1 MREVVTMTSGN
12 ISYTFAAAAAGISM
26 SEKQG
31 ESADKLAQSAKAFER
46 TRESVERAE
55 KAAEAGAV
63 RDDSAEA
70 GDRDADGRSPWQR
83 TLKNKQQSPKRQEQS
98 KDTSGKVGNSL
109 DITG

>member
-1 MREVVTMTSGN
+1 MTSGN
-12 ISYTFAAAAAGISM
+12 ISYSFAAAAAGISM

-31 ESADKLAQSAKAFER
+31 DSADRLGQSVKAFER

-83 TLKNKQQSPKRQEQS
+83 THKDKQHDKKQQEQS
-98 KDTSGKVGNSL
+98 KDATGKVGKSL

>member
-1 MREVVTMTSGN
+1 MSSGN
-12 ISYTFAAAAAGISM
+12 ISYTFAAAAAGLSM

-31 ESADKLAQSAKAFER
+31 DSADKLAHSARTYER

-55 KAAEAGAV
+55 KAAEAGVV

-70 GDRDADGRSPWQR
+70 GDRDADGRSPWQQSH
-83 TLKNKQQSPKRQEQS
+83 KNKQRDAKQQEQS
-98 KDTSGKVGNSL
+98 KDATGKVGKSL

>member
-1 MREVVTMTSGN
+1 MTSGS
-12 ISYTFAAAAAGISM
+12 ISYTFAAAAAGTSM

-31 ESADKLAQSAKAFER
+31 ESADKLAHAARSFDR

-83 TLKNKQQSPKRQEQS
+83 SQKNKQRIPKTQEQS
-98 KDTSGKVGNSL
+98 KDATGKVGNSL

>member
-1 MREVVTMTSGN
+1 MTSGN
-12 ISYTFAAAAAGISM
+12 ISYTIAAAAAGIQM
-26 SEKQG
+26 SEKQS
-31 ESADKLAQSAKAFER
+31 ESPDKLAHAAKSFER
-46 TRESVERAE
+46 ARDSVERAE

-83 TLKNKQQSPKRQEQS
+83 TLKNPKRENKPPEKS
-98 KDTSGKVGNSL
+98 KDATGKIGNSL

>member
-1 MREVVTMTSGN
+1 MTSGN
-12 ISYTFAAAAAGISM
+12 ISYTFAAAAAGLQM

-31 ESADKLAQSAKAFER
+31 DATDRQVQSARAFER
-46 TRESVERAE
+46 SQESVERAE

-70 GDRDADGRSPWQR
+70 GDRDADGRTPWQR
-83 TLKNKQQSPKRQEQS
+83 THKNKQRDKKQPEKS
-98 KDTSGKVGNSL
+98 KDTTGKIGHSL